1 MHSIEFMKKHL
12 PAVLKDFHMSEFY
25 FFSDDDVAYG
35 VIRRTK
41 SMIWQNW
48 YIFERMFVNNY
59 GFAKLYLISAE
70 ELSAKDLA
78 TIKAKALHIKAEA

>member
-1 MHSIEFMKKHL
+1 MKKHL
-12 PAVLKDFHMSEFY
+12 PTVLKDFHLTDFY
-25 FFSDDDVAYG
+25 FFSEDDIAYA

-41 SMIWQNW
+41 SIIWQNW

-70 ELSAKDLA
+70 ELSTEVLFKIQAEA
-78 TIKAKALHIKAEA
+78 VHIKAEA